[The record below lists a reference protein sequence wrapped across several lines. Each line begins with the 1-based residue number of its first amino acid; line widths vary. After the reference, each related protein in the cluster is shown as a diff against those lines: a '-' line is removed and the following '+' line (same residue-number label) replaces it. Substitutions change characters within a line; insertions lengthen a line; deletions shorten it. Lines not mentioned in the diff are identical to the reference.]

1 MSKGK
6 ELMAEAAGPQPQ
18 QERDLEIRNLWIDIG
33 EGSNAVHAVRGVDI
47 HVRSGTRL
55 GVVGESGSG
64 KTMTALAVVRVLPPQ
79 AHVLKGEILLGGT
92 NLLQLTERAMSSVQ
106 GRAISVVFQ
115 NARSALNPVFP
126 VGEQIATVY
135 RRHLGGTRKAA
146 WTRAVEM
153 LRSMGIS
160 NAGERAHAFPHELS
174 GGMAQRVMIAMALVC
189 EPAVLLADEPT
200 TGLDVTIQ
208 AQVLDVIA
216 DSLAR
221 RSTSLVLISHDIGVV
236 RDMCEDLI
244 VMYAGEVV
252 ESGPMATILATPRHP
267 YTRRLIASFA
277 ASGKPHYI
285 PGRVPSLRR
294 VFQGCSFVDRCPLAD
309 EVCHEIRPELRRLPD
324 GRLVACHKAEED
336 DVL

>member
-1 MSKGK
+1 MSVAV
-6 ELMAEAAGPQPQ
+6 EVQQ
-18 QERDLEIRNLWIDIG
+18 QEKSDLEIRKLWVDIG
-33 EGSNAVHAVRGVDI
+33 AGANVVHALRGVDM
-47 HVRSGTRL
+47 HVGSGRRL

-64 KTMTALAVVRVLPPQ
+64 KTMTALAVLRILPPQ
-79 AHVLKGEILLGGT
+79 ARVLEGEISFGDT
-92 NLLQLTERAMSSVQ
+92 SLLQLSVRAMSSVR
-106 GRAISVVFQ
+106 GRQISIVFQ
-115 NARSALNPVFP
+115 NAKAALNPVFP

-135 RRHLGGTRKAA
+135 RQHLGGTRKAA
-146 WTRAVEM
+146 WARAVDM
-153 LRSMGIS
+153 LRAMGIS
-160 NAGERAHAFPHELS
+160 NPGERAHAFPHQLS

-208 AQVLDVIA
+208 AQVLETIA

-236 RDMCEDLI
+236 REMCEDLV

-252 ESGPMATILATPRHP
+252 ESGSMATILTAPRHP
-267 YTRRLIASFA
+267 YTRGLIASFA
-277 ASGKPHYI
+277 ASGKPQYI

-309 EVCHEIRPELRRLPD
+309 DVCRQIRPELRRLSD

-336 DVL
+336 AP